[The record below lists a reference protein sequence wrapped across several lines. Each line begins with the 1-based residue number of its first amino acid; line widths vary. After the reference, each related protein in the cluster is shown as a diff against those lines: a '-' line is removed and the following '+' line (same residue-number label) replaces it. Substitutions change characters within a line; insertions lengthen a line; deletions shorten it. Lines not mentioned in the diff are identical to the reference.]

1 MATSRRNTSQR
12 LTLVILVLA
21 SITAITL
28 DYRGPASHALGSVR
42 NGARDAV
49 SPVQRVLS
57 DVFRPIGDFFS
68 GALNY
73 AAVENENA
81 HLRNQVGGLR
91 RLDLE
96 NADAE
101 RQLEQLTTVE
111 HLPYLRNLTTVIGDV
126 ISEPPAGSN
135 FYPTIEIDRGT
146 ADGVGV
152 GMPVVAGA
160 GLVGEV
166 LDAGRTTSV
175 IRLITDARS
184 QVGVRF
190 ADGTIA
196 IATGQGMGDPLT
208 LGQVTASGPLPRKG
222 QLLVTSGLQGAAFPA
237 GIPVGTVSEVKS
249 ARGSLTFPVSMVPVA
264 RLSGL
269 QYVAVVQ
276 WLPAA

>member
-1 MATSRRNTSQR
+1 M
-12 LTLVILVLA
+12 
-21 SITAITL
+21 
-28 DYRGPASHALGSVR
+28 
-42 NGARDAV
+42 
-49 SPVQRVLS
+49 LS

>member
-184 QVGVRF
+184 LVGVRF